1 MKSLIIYSL
10 SLMILVLSGCSK
22 DKIPGV
28 YRIDIQQGN
37 EVTQEMIASLEPG
50 MTKSQVNYVMG
61 TPLLIDTFHPNRWDY
76 IYSFQPGNGDRQQRR
91 ITLFFDDEEKLKNIQ
106 GDTRVVEKIELAEED
121 RTETNVVVPLSESK
135 TSFFGGLL
143 NMIGIGE
150 AEVEIIE
157 DDENTSDAALEK
169 QAESLPE
176 STDSVDDDAMSP
188 GENTEME

>member
-1 MKSLIIYSL
+1 MKSLVIYSL

-37 EVTQEMIASLEPG
+37 EITQEMIARLEPG
-50 MTKSQVNYVMG
+50 MSKSQVNYVMG

-91 ITLFFDDEEKLKNIQ
+91 ITLFFDDQEKLDYIE

-121 RTETNVVVPLSESK
+121 RTETNVVVPLSERKS
-135 TSFFGGLL
+135 SFFGGLL

-150 AEVEIIE
+150 PEVDIIE
-157 DDENTSDAALEK
+157 DDEDTTDPELEE
-169 QAESLPE
+169 QADSLPE
-176 STDSVDDDAMSP
+176 APDSAGDAAESP
-188 GENTEME
+188 GENTDIE